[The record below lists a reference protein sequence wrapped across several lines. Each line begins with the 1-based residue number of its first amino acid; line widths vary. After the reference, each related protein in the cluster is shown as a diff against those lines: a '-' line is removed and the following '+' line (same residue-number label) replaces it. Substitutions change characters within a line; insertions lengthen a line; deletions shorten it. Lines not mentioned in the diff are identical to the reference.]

1 VRLPRFRIAWLMVA
15 VIIAALEFWAIRA
28 VTDNRGPVSDSL
40 VVGALP
46 MASFLVVGLLI
57 GLRHPWSRRFILGFE
72 VFGAAALAVYIA
84 VAICFTEELD
94 KSYLEIA
101 ISPVRETIGRTGWTN
116 SRLLTAYFIL
126 SIWASL
132 PLLAFALLGG
142 FLSRKFRIR

>member
-1 VRLPRFRIAWLMVA
+1 MKVPRFRIAWLMVA
-15 VIIAALEFWAIRA
+15 IIIAALEFGAIRA

-46 MASFLVVGLLI
+46 MTNFLVVGLLI

-72 VFGAAALAVYIA
+72 VFGVAALVVYIA
-84 VAICFTEELD
+84 VAVLFTEELD
-94 KSYLEIA
+94 QSYLEIA
-101 ISPVRETIGRTGWTN
+101 IRPLRETIGRTGWTN
-116 SRLLTAYFIL
+116 SRILIAYFIL
-126 SIWASL
+126 SVWASL